1 MLKKFLVL
9 CALIVFGVASQNC
22 AAQETPAQNGSVG
35 DTTNVTVTAP
45 ASDQY
50 RLGGGDSIHMN
61 VYGETDLSGDFKVTG
76 DGKVSLPLIGD
87 VPAAGLTV
95 PQLQA
100 SIEEAYK
107 QGFLKDPKINIEV
120 TNFRPFY
127 IMGEVGKPG
136 EYPYSDGITV
146 LNAVALAEG
155 FTYRAQTKKV
165 FVRHINEDKETVV
178 PLTSSLLVTPGDT
191 IRIGERYF

>member
-1 MLKKFLVL
+1 MLKKTLVL
-9 CALIVFGVASQNC
+9 CAFVMFGLSAQIC
-22 AAQETPAQNGSVG
+22 AAQ
-35 DTTNVTVTAP
+35 DNVASASSASAEAAMVAPTA
-45 ASDQY
+45 QY

-61 VYGETDLSGDFKVTG
+61 VFGETDLSGDFKVTG
-76 DGKVSLPLIGD
+76 DGKLSLPLIGE

-95 PQLQA
+95 SQLQET
-100 SIEEAYK
+100 IQTAYM

-165 FVRHINEDKETVV
+165 FIRHVNEDKETPV
-178 PLTSSLLVTPGDT
+178 PLSSSLLVTPGDT

>member
-1 MLKKFLVL
+1 MLRKFLML
-9 CALIVFGVASQNC
+9 CAFVVFGVAAINC
-22 AAQETPAQNGSVG
+22 AAQETTASASV
-35 DTTNVTVTAP
+35 DA
-45 ASDQY
+45 AAQY
-50 RLGGGDSIHMN
+50 RLGGGDTIHMN

-76 DGKVSLPLIGD
+76 DGKLSLPLIGE

-95 PQLQA
+95 PELQDK
-100 SIEEAYK
+100 IQTAYM

-127 IMGEVGKPG
+127 IMGEVGRPG

-146 LNAVALAEG
+146 LNAVALAQG
-155 FTYRAQTKKV
+155 FTYRAQTKKIYI
-165 FVRHINEDKETVV
+165 RHVNEDKETPV

-191 IRIGERYF
+191 IRVAERYF